1 MAPENQDTTRATSG
15 EEVVPPHTPSVM
27 NTGPIDLG
35 HIEVLQILNEHGEV
49 DSGLDPHLSDEI
61 LLKVHRAM
69 VLTRAF
75 DQRMLTMQRQ
85 GRMGTFAPN
94 IGQEACIIGQVI
106 PLTNDDWFAPSYRS
120 FGAQIVRG
128 WPMEQLMRLWA
139 GFHDGFPPPSHVNDL
154 PFSIVVGSHVLP
166 AVGIGMGMNYKK
178 KNDCIVVNF
187 GDGASS
193 QGAVSEALNFA
204 AVYKAPVVF
213 VCENNGWAI
222 STPIQ
227 KQTMNEVLATRGT
240 SHGIPSIRVDGN
252 DILAMIC
259 TTQEAVQRAK
269 NGEGPTFIEAM
280 TYRMSLHTTADDPK
294 VYRDESEVEPWHCR
308 CPIKRFET
316 YLKNKQLLTEES
328 IKELLE
334 SCEQEVIEARDKFY
348 SMPAADP
355 CEIFD
360 YLYES
365 IPDELKDQ
373 REEYLRR
380 LRNKGVNDE

>member
-120 FGAQIVRG
+120 FGAQILRS

-139 GFHDGFPPPSHVNDL
+139 
-154 PFSIVVGSHVLP
+154 
-166 AVGIGMGMNYKK
+166 
-178 KNDCIVVNF
+178 
-187 GDGASS
+187 
-193 QGAVSEALNFA
+193 
-204 AVYKAPVVF
+204 
-213 VCENNGWAI
+213 
-222 STPIQ
+222 
-227 KQTMNEVLATRGT
+227 
-240 SHGIPSIRVDGN
+240 
-252 DILAMIC
+252 
-259 TTQEAVQRAK
+259 
-269 NGEGPTFIEAM
+269 
-280 TYRMSLHTTADDPK
+280 
-294 VYRDESEVEPWHCR
+294 
-308 CPIKRFET
+308 
-316 YLKNKQLLTEES
+316 
-328 IKELLE
+328 
-334 SCEQEVIEARDKFY
+334 
-348 SMPAADP
+348 
-355 CEIFD
+355 
-360 YLYES
+360 
-365 IPDELKDQ
+365 
-373 REEYLRR
+373 
-380 LRNKGVNDE
+380 